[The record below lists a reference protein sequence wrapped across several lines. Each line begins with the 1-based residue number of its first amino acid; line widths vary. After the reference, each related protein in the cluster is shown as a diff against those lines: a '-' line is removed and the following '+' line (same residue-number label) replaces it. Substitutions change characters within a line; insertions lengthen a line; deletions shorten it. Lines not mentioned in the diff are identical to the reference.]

1 MTEEFGCSVVLWMID
16 TVRKFVVAADD
27 VQNIEDG
34 SWGGALL
41 PRRTFLRSKSFQ
53 SK

>member
-16 TVRKFVVAADD
+16 TVRKLVVADD
-27 VQNIEDG
+27 AQNIEDG

-41 PRRTFLRSKSFQ
+41 PGERSKSFQ